1 MERLRN
7 GPKKSRSLL
16 GLDFVNFFLIDP
28 QTGIG
33 SFLPIYLAANQWNE
47 QLVGIALSAG
57 SLSGILS
64 QAPSGAI
71 VDALRCKRALV
82 ALGMIVLAFCSLL
95 MAFFPSFWP
104 IVASQVLIGGIS
116 TLIGPAI
123 CAISLGMVG
132 RKNFDLRQG
141 RNQMFNSAGK
151 VATAVVIG
159 LLGYYISDRSI
170 FFFVF
175 FLAIPTLI
183 SLSFINPT
191 EIDYQLA
198 RGGDDGHDQ
207 KKHSIRQLFRP
218 QFVIFLTAIVLFNFA
233 NAAILPLLGQLIS
246 KDHGNTSMLFMSML
260 VVTTQL
266 VITQIAPWS
275 GKKASIWGRKP
286 LLLIGF
292 AVLPIRA
299 LLYTLNHSIESLI
312 SLQLLDGLSAG
323 IFSVVSVLMIA
334 DLTKGTGRFNFA
346 LGVTGTSVGIGS
358 ALSQVIAGTIVKND
372 GYSAGFIFLA
382 IVGIAAFLILFF
394 FVTETKKDTTKGQ
407 T

>member
-1 MERLRN
+1 MERLGNR
-7 GPKKSRSLL
+7 PKKSRSLL

-95 MAFFPSFWP
+95 MAFFPTFWP
-104 IVASQVLIGGIS
+104 IVTSQVLIGGIS

-132 RKNFDLRQG
+132 RKHFDLRQG

-151 VATAVVIG
+151 VATAIVIG

-207 KKHSIRQLFRP
+207 NKHSLHQLFRP

-233 NAAILPLLGQLIS
+233 NAAILP
-246 KDHGNTSMLFMSML
+246 
-260 VVTTQL
+260 
-266 VITQIAPWS
+266 P
-275 GKKASIWGRKP
+275 
-286 LLLIGF
+286 
-292 AVLPIRA
+292 
-299 LLYTLNHSIESLI
+299 
-312 SLQLLDGLSAG
+312 
-323 IFSVVSVLMIA
+323 
-334 DLTKGTGRFNFA
+334 
-346 LGVTGTSVGIGS
+346 GS
-358 ALSQVIAGTIVKND
+358 RC
-372 GYSAGFIFLA
+372 
-382 IVGIAAFLILFF
+382 
-394 FVTETKKDTTKGQ
+394 
-407 T
+407 

>member
-1 MERLRN
+1 MELLRN

-394 FVTETKKDTTKGQ
+394 FVSETKHPNRGTT
-407 T
+407 

>member
-1 MERLRN
+1 VELLRN

-394 FVTETKKDTTKGQ
+394 FVSETKHPNRGTT
-407 T
+407 

>member
-394 FVTETKKDTTKGQ
+394 FVSETKHPNRGTT
-407 T
+407 

>member
-1 MERLRN
+1 VERLRN

-394 FVTETKKDTTKGQ
+394 FVSETKHPNRGTT
-407 T
+407 